1 MFNSRIFAAGSA
13 LVLSFIF
20 GIILFPPFIK
30 YLRKKDFNSE
40 LEKGKT
46 PPVQPAG
53 FLFVFVILIVSL
65 ITARFNT
72 IVIFTLS
79 VYVLYA
85 IIGFVD
91 DVVKIKSKK
100 KIACG
105 KLEKKSYLYK
115 SDGISAPLRLCLYLI
130 IAFVVSIFIYKF
142 IPDINKDITIP
153 FISKTNV
160 NLSFWEFVFI
170 ATFTIAIVANG
181 VNFTDGLDTLA
192 IIPLIT
198 NFVFVA
204 IVAYIVSRSDWSKY
218 LLVPFS
224 NNIAIVEVVPV
235 ISAAVGVLFAY
246 LWFNS
251 PPSSIIMGDSG
262 SIGLGGFLGVLFV
275 LLKVEFFIPIIAFV
289 FIVEFMSSF
298 FQMAYFKITK
308 GKRFFKCAP
317 IHHHFQFLMREKKIF
332 DKKDDI
338 RAELKD
344 CDNLSDET
352 LKRIA
357 RKLQNKEID
366 SKITWGFHIT
376 SFILLV
382 FTVVLYMKVR

>member
-1 MFNSRIFAAGSA
+1 M
-13 LVLSFIF
+13 
-20 GIILFPPFIK
+20 
-30 YLRKKDFNSE
+30 
-40 LEKGKT
+40 
-46 PPVQPAG
+46 
-53 FLFVFVILIVSL
+53 FVFVILIVSL